1 MRAGPCGHGTGHGR
15 TCRINWRE
23 HVERERG
30 RYDEGMR
37 RLDPEQLVRLGN
49 AAYGAGLCLLMLGER
64 EEAAEWLERASARW
78 RESWEHA
85 TPTSWGRPIGVIKAA
100 LIAGDDHAAAA
111 FAAWALG
118 LGCADAESPI
128 GRYAATL
135 ALLVEGR
142 DTEAAGLAESL
153 RVEPFPPEVADALVG
168 ISTSA
173 EAQYRVAVQRVLT
186 SFETRDEYL
195 EDVPVADTVIVLQAL
210 ARRRGLAAELDSPL
224 LPG

>member
-1 MRAGPCGHGTGHGR
+1 
-15 TCRINWRE
+15 
-23 HVERERG
+23 VERERG